1 MKSNDIRN
9 IENIFPKN
17 IQKMNRKNKN
27 GKNIGKENSF
37 LPREEKFKRGDAKEE
52 EKVREKRNKR
62 RRRKKE
68 YR

>member
-1 MKSNDIRN
+1 M
-9 IENIFPKN
+9 
-17 IQKMNRKNKN
+17 
-27 GKNIGKENSF
+27 GKILKKKTRF
-37 LPREEKFKRGDAKEE
+37 LLREEKFKRGDAKEE

>member
-1 MKSNDIRN
+1 
-9 IENIFPKN
+9 
-17 IQKMNRKNKN
+17 MNRKNKN
-27 GKNIGKENSF
+27 GKSIEKENSF

>member
-1 MKSNDIRN
+1 
-9 IENIFPKN
+9 
-17 IQKMNRKNKN
+17 MNRKNKN

-37 LPREEKFKRGDAKEE
+37 LPREEKFKSGDAKEE